1 MVVRALG
8 VSFRQALRSV
18 ALTLF
23 PLSFIA
29 LFAWA
34 SAGSTAGNTSDP
46 VRASAWLYL
55 GAHLIPFT
63 IPGGKLTVLPLLAV
77 LYPMWAIRRGL
88 PSVEKAFTKING
100 ARLVYAT
107 WYALLSEILA
117 VISVHHGTSANLYL
131 TPVLTFA
138 ISIVATTNMENFRRR
153 SYYLGLYLT
162 AIALGCGAL
171 AFAFSL
177 FSHWGEVKSTS
188 VVLGT
193 GAIGG
198 VLLTLL
204 QLLYLPNIALAA
216 ISYLTGIGFS
226 FGAHSVING
235 GQVTLG
241 QVPALPFI
249 AALPRGIHR
258 ELKYGA
264 VLWILIFVAF
274 FIFNQLRGDSIA
286 RVTRKSIAQ
295 GVPLFIAITA
305 VAYLSAGE
313 LFSDSL
319 NPVGIIWWR
328 FVEYLGAAFLC
339 AAILALYIPA
349 LLKRLVRRG

>member
-23 PLSFIA
+23 PLAFIA

-34 SAGSTAGNTSDP
+34 GAGSTAGNTGDP
-46 VRASAWLYL
+46 VRAAAWLYL

-77 LYPMWAIRRGL
+77 IYPMWAIRRGL
-88 PSVEKAFTKING
+88 PSVEEAFTKING
-100 ARLVYAT
+100 ARFVYAT
-107 WYALLSEILA
+107 WYALLSELLA
-117 VISVHHGTSANLYL
+117 VLSVHHGISANLYL
-131 TPVLTFA
+131 TPAFTFVIA
-138 ISIVATTNMENFRRR
+138 IIATARFDKVVRR
-153 SYYLGLYLT
+153 SYYFGLYLM
-162 AIALGCGAL
+162 AITLGCGAL
-171 AFAFSL
+171 GFAFAL
-177 FSHWGEVKSTS
+177 LSHWVDLKSTS

-198 VLLTLL
+198 ILLTLL
-204 QLLYLPNIALAA
+204 QLLYLPNIALAT
-216 ISYLTGIGFS
+216 ISYLTGVGFS
-226 FGAHSVING
+226 FGAHSIING

-249 AALPRGIHR
+249 AALPRGVHAQ
-258 ELKYGA
+258 LKYG
-264 VLWILIFVAF
+264 VILWLLIFVAF
-274 FIFNQLRGDSIA
+274 FIFIQVRGGSIA
-286 RVTRKSIAQ
+286 RLTRKSIAQ
-295 GVPLFIAITA
+295 GVPLFFVITA

-313 LFSDSL
+313 LLTSSL

-349 LLKRLVRRG
+349 LLKRLMRRG